1 MHRGWGVGSTLAKGE
16 WRGEEVKKDKPVPE
30 EPSANAKA
38 QRRSSPPPGEAGGR
52 SVRLGTESR
61 RAEHGGLLQGPGT
74 QGGLR
79 LYPRS
84 VGRKALRAVSW
95 KVT

>member
-1 MHRGWGVGSTLAKGE
+1 MHKGWVVGSTLANGK

-38 QRRSSPPPGEAGGR
+38 QRRSSPPSGEAVDR

-61 RAEHGGLLQGPGT
+61 RAIHGGLHQSLGT

-79 LYPRS
+79 VYPRS
-84 VGRKALRAVSW
+84 VGRKALRV
-95 KVT
+95 

>member
-1 MHRGWGVGSTLAKGE
+1 MLAKE
-16 WRGEEVKKDKPVPE
+16 ERRGEEVKKDKPVPE

-38 QRRSSPPPGEAGGR
+38 QRRSSPHPGEAVGR

-61 RAEHGGLLQGPGT
+61 RVVPGGLLQGLRT

-79 LYPRS
+79 LYS
-84 VGRKALRAVSW
+84 KSMGRKALRAVSW